1 MTEALTVNVTTT
13 IASVNTMDNTS
24 SSPSAPQP
32 QQTAKTTGTNEKQ
45 KVDTLCKCLEKAAA
59 ELKQLH
65 QEIFT
70 SHREQIAQLSVKI
83 AEKILQK
90 EIEDGNYEISNI
102 IQQALKTVSGQKDV
116 VVRVNSNDLEQL
128 SRLNDGN
135 SALANIKLT
144 ADPNITP
151 ANCIL
156 ETDRGTIEYC
166 IEEHLK
172 QVAQALKGTE

>member
-1 MTEALTVNVTTT
+1 MPEALTVNVATP
-13 IASVNTMDNTS
+13 IASVNTVDNTADS
-24 SSPSAPQP
+24 TSAPQP
-32 QQTAKTTGTNEKQ
+32 IQAGQSTGAQEKQ
-45 KVDTLCKCLEKAAA
+45 KLDTLCKSLEKAAA
-59 ELKQLH
+59 ELKQFQ

-83 AEKILQK
+83 AEKILLK
-90 EIEDGNYEISNI
+90 EIEAGKYEISNI
-102 IQQALKTVSGQKDV
+102 IQEALKTVSGQKDI

-128 SRLNDGN
+128 SHINDGN
-135 SALANIKLT
+135 SALANIKLK
-144 ADPNITP
+144 ADPNIGP

-156 ETDRGTIEYC
+156 ETDRGMIEYC

>member
-1 MTEALTVNVTTT
+1 MPESLTVN
-13 IASVNTMDNTS
+13 IATPISSVQPIDDVAE
-24 SSPSAPQP
+24 SPSTAQP
-32 QQTAKTTGTNEKQ
+32 VQASQASAGEEKQ
-45 KVDTLCKCLEKAAA
+45 KLKTLCKSLEKAAA
-59 ELKQLH
+59 ELKRSQ

-83 AEKILQK
+83 AEKILLK
-90 EIEDGNYEISNI
+90 EIEAGRYEIEKI
-102 IQQALKTVSGQKDV
+102 IQQALKTVSDHKDI

-128 SRLNDGN
+128 SRYNDGN

-144 ADPNITP
+144 ADPNIGP
-151 ANCIL
+151 AHCIL

-172 QVAQALKGTE
+172 QVAQALKGAE